1 MLQHRSNQARAPWRR
16 VGSSLLLAVLAAGFA
31 APASAADRVVHAKPA
46 ISPADLAN
54 PGHFHCVGKNRFSGV
69 TSVPTERSGATTD
82 HAYAAIYFDPVH
94 GHATIIYGERYQQ
107 TAPLFQAFIRR
118 HECQHANGVLD
129 EIMANCGALEQ
140 MRALGLTLEQE
151 SRIAAWHAAEGSID
165 ARYGGSG
172 ARFWQRTL
180 DCAGAR

>member
-1 MLQHRSNQARAPWRR
+1 MLQHRPNQARAPWRR
-16 VGSSLLLAVLAAGFA
+16 VGSSLLLAVLAAEFA
-31 APASAADRVVHAKPA
+31 APASA
-46 ISPADLAN
+46 ADLAN

-129 EIMANCGALEQ
+129 EIMANCGALVQ